1 MVISDSEIE
10 TTAKK
15 KQNAEAIKSNRISKY
30 DKNQED
36 FEFQY
41 WEQCRHLSEKELV
54 ALLSHDNFS
63 LSLEAAKAL
72 LLIGGSKV
80 IKLAQADSYNNS
92 YKRRALA
99 AFILG
104 QIKLNTK
111 EEKISLKILYDLALN
126 DQSAIVHSYAVSS
139 FGHRCFGHRCEKAKK
154 KYADTLLSLAQSTVL
169 DKSVMVR
176 VSTAFALSV
185 FKNRAS
191 IPLLIKLLKDT
202 HSEVKNWAAFA
213 VNVNDYDTPE
223 IRNCFVLLLDEKNF
237 EARFEAIIGL
247 AKRQDKRV
255 TQILIHELS
264 QERIY
269 DEMVEVTAYLGDVSL
284 LPTLY
289 QVKDKFGTF
298 KDLNTSIKVLE
309 HLKSKL

>member
-1 MVISDSEIE
+1 
-10 TTAKK
+10 
-15 KQNAEAIKSNRISKY
+15 
-30 DKNQED
+30 
-36 FEFQY
+36 
-41 WEQCRHLSEKELV
+41 
-54 ALLSHDNFS
+54 
-63 LSLEAAKAL
+63 
-72 LLIGGSKV
+72 
-80 IKLAQADSYNNS
+80 
-92 YKRRALA
+92 
-99 AFILG
+99 
-104 QIKLNTK
+104 
-111 EEKISLKILYDLALN
+111 
-126 DQSAIVHSYAVSS
+126 
-139 FGHRCFGHRCEKAKK
+139 
-154 KYADTLLSLAQSTVL
+154 
-169 DKSVMVR
+169 MVR

-213 VNVNDYDTPE
+213 VNVNNYDTPE

-298 KDLNTSIKVLE
+298 KELNTSIKVLE

>member
-1 MVISDSEIE
+1 MVISDSEME

-15 KQNAEAIKSNRISKY
+15 KQNAEAMKSNRISKY

-104 QIKLNTK
+104 QIRLNTK
-111 EEKISLKILYDLALN
+111 EEKNSLKILYDLALN
-126 DQSAIVHSYAVSS
+126 DQSAIVRSYAVLS
-139 FGHRCFGHRCEKAKK
+139 FGQRYKGIKNKNL
-154 KYADTLLSLAQSTVL
+154 DSLLALAQKTIL
-169 DKSVMVR
+169 DKSFKVR
-176 VSTAFALSV
+176 ANTAIALSMFDYEV
-185 FKNRAS
+185 S

-213 VNVNDYDTPE
+213 VNVNGYDTPE
-223 IRNCFVLLLDEKNF
+223 IRNCFVLLLKENNF
-237 EARFEAIIGL
+237 DVRYEAITGL
-247 AKRQDKRV
+247 AKRLNKSVAQ
-255 TQILIHELS
+255 LIIQELS
-264 QERIY
+264 EDKIDDRMI
-269 DEMVEVTAYLGDVSL
+269 ELISYLRDDSL
-284 LPTLY
+284 LPVLY
-289 QVKDKFGTF
+289 QIKDKFGLS
-298 KDLNTSIKVLE
+298 KKLNMCIENLEKLKV
-309 HLKSKL
+309 KTKFI

>member
-1 MVISDSEIE
+1 MVISDSEMV
-10 TTAKK
+10 TKAKK
-15 KQNAEAIKSNRISKY
+15 KQNAEAMKSNRISKY

-80 IKLAQADSYNNS
+80 IKLAQTDSYNNS

-104 QIKLNTK
+104 QIRLNTK
-111 EEKISLKILYDLALN
+111 EEKNSLKILYDLALN
-126 DQSAIVHSYAVSS
+126 DQSAIVRSYAVLS
-139 FGHRCFGHRCEKAKK
+139 FGQRYKGIKNKNLDSLLALAEK
-154 KYADTLLSLAQSTVL
+154 TIL
-169 DKSVMVR
+169 DKSFKVR
-176 VSTAFALSV
+176 ANTAIALSMFDYEV
-185 FKNRAS
+185 S

-213 VNVNDYDTPE
+213 VNVNGYDTPE
-223 IRNCFVLLLDEKNF
+223 IRNCFVLLLKENNF
-237 EARFEAIIGL
+237 DVRYEAITGL
-247 AKRQDKRV
+247 AKRLNKSVAQ
-255 TQILIHELS
+255 LIIQELS
-264 QERIY
+264 EDKIDDRMI
-269 DEMVEVTAYLGDVSL
+269 ELISYLRDVSL
-284 LPTLY
+284 LPVLY
-289 QVKDKFGTF
+289 QIKDKFGLS
-298 KDLNTSIKVLE
+298 KKLNMCIENLEKLKV
-309 HLKSKL
+309 KTKFI

>member
-1 MVISDSEIE
+1 MVISDSEMV
-10 TTAKK
+10 TKAKK
-15 KQNAEAIKSNRISKY
+15 KQNAEAMKSNRISKY

-104 QIKLNTK
+104 QIRLNTK
-111 EEKISLKILYDLALN
+111 EEKNSLKILYDLALN
-126 DQSAIVHSYAVSS
+126 DQSAIVRSYAVLS
-139 FGHRCFGHRCEKAKK
+139 FGQRYKGIKNKNL
-154 KYADTLLSLAQSTVL
+154 DSLLSLAQKTIL
-169 DKSVMVR
+169 DKSFKVR
-176 VSTAFALSV
+176 ANTAIALSMFDYEV
-185 FKNRAS
+185 S

-213 VNVNDYDTPE
+213 VNVNGYDTPE
-223 IRNCFVLLLDEKNF
+223 IRNCFVLLLKENNF
-237 EARFEAIIGL
+237 DVRYEAITGL
-247 AKRQDKRV
+247 AKRLNKSVAQ
-255 TQILIHELS
+255 LIIQELS
-264 QERIY
+264 EDKIDDRMI
-269 DEMVEVTAYLGDVSL
+269 ELISYLRDDSL
-284 LPTLY
+284 LPVLY
-289 QVKDKFGTF
+289 QIKDKFGLS
-298 KDLNTSIKVLE
+298 KKLNMCIENLEKLKV
-309 HLKSKL
+309 KTKFI

>member
-1 MVISDSEIE
+1 MVISDSEMV
-10 TTAKK
+10 TKAKK
-15 KQNAEAIKSNRISKY
+15 KQNAEAMKSNRISKY

-63 LSLEAAKAL
+63 LSLEAARAL

-104 QIKLNTK
+104 QIRLNTK
-111 EEKISLKILYDLALN
+111 EEKNSLKILYDLALN
-126 DQSAIVHSYAVSS
+126 DQSAIVRSYAVLS
-139 FGHRCFGHRCEKAKK
+139 FGQRYKGIKNKNL
-154 KYADTLLSLAQSTVL
+154 DSLLALAQKTIL
-169 DKSVMVR
+169 DKSFKVR
-176 VSTAFALSV
+176 ENTAIALSMFDYEV
-185 FKNRAS
+185 S

-213 VNVNDYDTPE
+213 VNVNGYDTPE
-223 IRNCFVLLLDEKNF
+223 IRNCFVLLLKENNF
-237 EARFEAIIGL
+237 DVRYEAITGL
-247 AKRQDKRV
+247 AKRLNKSVAQ
-255 TQILIHELS
+255 LIIQELS
-264 QERIY
+264 EDKIDDRMI
-269 DEMVEVTAYLGDVSL
+269 ELISYLRDDSL
-284 LPTLY
+284 LPVLY
-289 QVKDKFGTF
+289 QIKDKFGLS
-298 KDLNTSIKVLE
+298 KKLNMCIENLEKLKV
-309 HLKSKL
+309 KTKFI

>member
-1 MVISDSEIE
+1 MVISDPEME
-10 TTAKK
+10 TIAKK

-104 QIKLNTK
+104 QIRLNTK
-111 EEKISLKILYDLALN
+111 EEKNSLKILYDLALN
-126 DQSAIVHSYAVSS
+126 DQSAIVRSYAVLS
-139 FGHRCFGHRCEKAKK
+139 FGQRCKGIKNKNL
-154 KYADTLLSLAQSTVL
+154 DSLLALAQKTIL
-169 DKSVMVR
+169 DKSFKVR
-176 VSTAFALSV
+176 ANTAIALSMFDYEV
-185 FKNRAS
+185 S

-213 VNVNDYDTPE
+213 VNVNGYDTPE
-223 IRNCFVLLLDEKNF
+223 IRNCFVLLLKENNF
-237 EARFEAIIGL
+237 DVRYEAITGL
-247 AKRQDKRV
+247 AKRLNKSVAQ
-255 TQILIHELS
+255 LIIQELS
-264 QERIY
+264 EDKIDDRMI
-269 DEMVEVTAYLGDVSL
+269 ELISYLRDVSL
-284 LPTLY
+284 LPVLY
-289 QVKDKFGTF
+289 QIKDKFGSS
-298 KDLNTSIKVLE
+298 KKLNMCIENLEKLKV
-309 HLKSKL
+309 KTKFTQ

>member
-1 MVISDSEIE
+1 M
-10 TTAKK
+10 
-15 KQNAEAIKSNRISKY
+15 KSNRISKY

-104 QIKLNTK
+104 QIRLNTK
-111 EEKISLKILYDLALN
+111 EEKNSLKILYDLALN
-126 DQSAIVHSYAVSS
+126 DQSAIVRSYAVLS
-139 FGHRCFGHRCEKAKK
+139 FGQRCKGIKNKNLDSLLALAEK
-154 KYADTLLSLAQSTVL
+154 TIL
-169 DKSVMVR
+169 DKSFKVR
-176 VSTAFALSV
+176 ANTAIALSMFDYEV
-185 FKNRAS
+185 S

-213 VNVNDYDTPE
+213 VNVNGYDTPE
-223 IRNCFVLLLDEKNF
+223 IRNCFVLLLKENNF
-237 EARFEAIIGL
+237 DVRYEAITGL
-247 AKRQDKRV
+247 AKRLNKSVAQ
-255 TQILIHELS
+255 LIIQELS
-264 QERIY
+264 EDKIDDRMI
-269 DEMVEVTAYLGDVSL
+269 ELISYLRDDSL
-284 LPTLY
+284 LPVLY
-289 QVKDKFGTF
+289 QIKDKFGLS
-298 KDLNTSIKVLE
+298 KKLNMCIENLEKLKV
-309 HLKSKL
+309 KTKFI

>member
-1 MVISDSEIE
+1 MVISNPEME

-15 KQNAEAIKSNRISKY
+15 KQNAEAIKSNEISKY

-104 QIKLNTK
+104 QIRLNTK
-111 EEKISLKILYDLALN
+111 EEKNSLKILYDLALN
-126 DQSAIVHSYAVSS
+126 DQSAIVRSYAVLS
-139 FGHRCFGHRCEKAKK
+139 FGQRCKGIKNKNLDSLLALAEK
-154 KYADTLLSLAQSTVL
+154 TIL
-169 DKSVMVR
+169 DKSFKVR
-176 VSTAFALSV
+176 ANTAIALSMFDYEV
-185 FKNRAS
+185 S

-213 VNVNDYDTPE
+213 VNVNGYDTPE
-223 IRNCFVLLLDEKNF
+223 IRNCFVLLLKENNF
-237 EARFEAIIGL
+237 DVRYEAITGL
-247 AKRQDKRV
+247 AKRLNKSVAQ
-255 TQILIHELS
+255 LIIQELS
-264 QERIY
+264 EDKIDDRMI
-269 DEMVEVTAYLGDVSL
+269 ELISYLRDVSL
-284 LPTLY
+284 LPVLY
-289 QVKDKFGTF
+289 QIKDKFGLS
-298 KDLNTSIKVLE
+298 KKLNMCIENLEKLKV
-309 HLKSKL
+309 KTKFI

>member
-1 MVISDSEIE
+1 MVISDSEMV
-10 TTAKK
+10 TKAKK
-15 KQNAEAIKSNRISKY
+15 KQNAEAMKSNRISKY

-104 QIKLNTK
+104 QIRLNTK
-111 EEKISLKILYDLALN
+111 EEKNSLKILYDLALN
-126 DQSAIVHSYAVSS
+126 DQSAIVRSYAVLS
-139 FGHRCFGHRCEKAKK
+139 FGQRCKGIKNKNL
-154 KYADTLLSLAQSTVL
+154 DSLLALAQKTIL
-169 DKSVMVR
+169 DKSFKVR
-176 VSTAFALSV
+176 ANTAIALSMFDYEV
-185 FKNRAS
+185 S

-213 VNVNDYDTPE
+213 VNVNGYDTPE
-223 IRNCFVLLLDEKNF
+223 IRNCFVLLLKENNF
-237 EARFEAIIGL
+237 DVRYEAITGL
-247 AKRQDKRV
+247 AKRLNKSVAQ
-255 TQILIHELS
+255 LIIQELS
-264 QERIY
+264 EDKIDDRMI
-269 DEMVEVTAYLGDVSL
+269 ELISYLRDVSL
-284 LPTLY
+284 LPVLY
-289 QVKDKFGTF
+289 QIKDKFGLS
-298 KDLNTSIKVLE
+298 KKLNMCIENLEKLKV
-309 HLKSKL
+309 KTKFI

>member
-1 MVISDSEIE
+1 MVISDSEME
-10 TTAKK
+10 TTSKK
-15 KQNAEAIKSNRISKY
+15 KQNAEAMKSNRISKY

-104 QIKLNTK
+104 QIRLNTK
-111 EEKISLKILYDLALN
+111 EEKNSLKILYDLALN
-126 DQSAIVHSYAVSS
+126 DQSAIVRSYAVLS
-139 FGHRCFGHRCEKAKK
+139 FGQRCKGIKNKNL
-154 KYADTLLSLAQSTVL
+154 DSLLALAQKTIL
-169 DKSVMVR
+169 DKSFKVR
-176 VSTAFALSV
+176 ANTAIALSMFDYEV
-185 FKNRAS
+185 S

-213 VNVNDYDTPE
+213 VNVNGYDTPE
-223 IRNCFVLLLDEKNF
+223 IRNCFVLLLKENNF
-237 EARFEAIIGL
+237 DVRYEAITGL
-247 AKRQDKRV
+247 AKRLNKSVAQ
-255 TQILIHELS
+255 LIIQELS
-264 QERIY
+264 EDKIDDRMI
-269 DEMVEVTAYLGDVSL
+269 ELISYLRDVSL
-284 LPTLY
+284 LPVLY
-289 QVKDKFGTF
+289 QIKDKFGLS
-298 KDLNTSIKVLE
+298 KKLNMCIENLEKLKV
-309 HLKSKL
+309 KTKFI

>member
-1 MVISDSEIE
+1 MVISDSEME

-15 KQNAEAIKSNRISKY
+15 KQNTEAIKSNRISKY

-104 QIKLNTK
+104 QIRLNAK
-111 EEKISLKILYDLALN
+111 EEKNSLKILYDLTLN
-126 DQSAIVHSYAVSS
+126 DQSAIVRSYAVLS
-139 FGHRCFGHRCEKAKK
+139 FGQRYKGIKNKNL
-154 KYADTLLSLAQSTVL
+154 DSLLALAQKTIL
-169 DKSVMVR
+169 DKSFKVR
-176 VSTAFALSV
+176 ANTAIALSMFDYEV
-185 FKNRAS
+185 S

-213 VNVNDYDTPE
+213 VNVNGYDTPE
-223 IRNCFVLLLDEKNF
+223 IRNCFVLLLKENNF
-237 EARFEAIIGL
+237 DVRYEAITGL
-247 AKRQDKRV
+247 AKRLNKSVAQ
-255 TQILIHELS
+255 LIIQELS
-264 QERIY
+264 EDKIDDRMI
-269 DEMVEVTAYLGDVSL
+269 ELISYLRDVSL
-284 LPTLY
+284 LPVLY
-289 QVKDKFGTF
+289 QIKDKFGSS
-298 KDLNTSIKVLE
+298 KKLNMCIENLEKLKV
-309 HLKSKL
+309 KTKFTQ

>member
-1 MVISDSEIE
+1 MVISDSEMV
-10 TTAKK
+10 TKAKK
-15 KQNAEAIKSNRISKY
+15 KQNAEAMKSNRISKY

-80 IKLAQADSYNNS
+80 IKLAQTDSYNNS

-104 QIKLNTK
+104 QIRLNTK
-111 EEKISLKILYDLALN
+111 EEKNSLKILYDLALN
-126 DQSAIVHSYAVSS
+126 DQSAIVRSYAVLS
-139 FGHRCFGHRCEKAKK
+139 FGQRYKGIKNKNL
-154 KYADTLLSLAQSTVL
+154 DSLLALAQKTIL
-169 DKSVMVR
+169 DKSFKVR
-176 VSTAFALSV
+176 ANTAIALSMFDYEV
-185 FKNRAS
+185 S

-213 VNVNDYDTPE
+213 VNVNGYDTPE
-223 IRNCFVLLLDEKNF
+223 IRNCFVLLLKENNF
-237 EARFEAIIGL
+237 DVRYEAITGL
-247 AKRQDKRV
+247 AKRLNKSVAQ
-255 TQILIHELS
+255 LIIQELS
-264 QERIY
+264 EDKIDDRMI
-269 DEMVEVTAYLGDVSL
+269 ELISYLRDVSL
-284 LPTLY
+284 LPVLY
-289 QVKDKFGTF
+289 QIKDKFGLS
-298 KDLNTSIKVLE
+298 KKLNMCIENLEKLKV
-309 HLKSKL
+309 KTKFTQ

>member
-1 MVISDSEIE
+1 MVISDSEMG
-10 TTAKK
+10 TKAKK
-15 KQNAEAIKSNRISKY
+15 KQNAEAMKSNRISKY

-104 QIKLNTK
+104 QIRLNTK
-111 EEKISLKILYDLALN
+111 EEKNSLKILYDLALN
-126 DQSAIVHSYAVSS
+126 DQSAIVRSYAVLS
-139 FGHRCFGHRCEKAKK
+139 FGQRYKGIKNKNLDSLLALAEK
-154 KYADTLLSLAQSTVL
+154 TIL
-169 DKSVMVR
+169 DKSFKVR
-176 VSTAFALSV
+176 ANTAIALSMFDYEV
-185 FKNRAS
+185 S

-213 VNVNDYDTPE
+213 VNVNGYDTPE
-223 IRNCFVLLLDEKNF
+223 IRNCFVLLLKENNF
-237 EARFEAIIGL
+237 DVRYEAITGL
-247 AKRQDKRV
+247 AKRLNKSVAQ
-255 TQILIHELS
+255 LIIQELS
-264 QERIY
+264 EDKIDDRMI
-269 DEMVEVTAYLGDVSL
+269 ELISYLRDDSL
-284 LPTLY
+284 LPVLY
-289 QVKDKFGTF
+289 QIKDKFGSS
-298 KDLNTSIKVLE
+298 KKLNMCIENLEKLKV
-309 HLKSKL
+309 KTKFI

>member
-1 MVISDSEIE
+1 MVISDSEMV
-10 TTAKK
+10 TKAKK
-15 KQNAEAIKSNRISKY
+15 KQNAEVMKSNRISKY

-104 QIKLNTK
+104 QIRLNTK
-111 EEKISLKILYDLALN
+111 EEKNSLKILYDLALN
-126 DQSAIVHSYAVSS
+126 DQSAIVRSYAVLS
-139 FGHRCFGHRCEKAKK
+139 FGQRYKGIKNKNLDSLLALAEK
-154 KYADTLLSLAQSTVL
+154 TIL
-169 DKSVMVR
+169 DKSFKVR
-176 VSTAFALSV
+176 ANTAIALSMFDYEV
-185 FKNRAS
+185 S

-213 VNVNDYDTPE
+213 VNVNGYDTPE
-223 IRNCFVLLLDEKNF
+223 IRNCFVLLLKENNF
-237 EARFEAIIGL
+237 DVRYEAITGL
-247 AKRQDKRV
+247 AKRLNKSVAQ
-255 TQILIHELS
+255 LIIQELS
-264 QERIY
+264 EDKIDDRMI
-269 DEMVEVTAYLGDVSL
+269 ELISYLRDDSL
-284 LPTLY
+284 LPVLY
-289 QVKDKFGTF
+289 QIKDKFG
-298 KDLNTSIKVLE
+298 
-309 HLKSKL
+309 

>member
-1 MVISDSEIE
+1 MVISDSEME

-15 KQNAEAIKSNRISKY
+15 KQNAEAMKSNRISKY

-104 QIKLNTK
+104 QIRLNTK
-111 EEKISLKILYDLALN
+111 EEKNSLKILYDLALN
-126 DQSAIVHSYAVSS
+126 DQSAIVRSYAVLS
-139 FGHRCFGHRCEKAKK
+139 FGQRCKGIKNKNL
-154 KYADTLLSLAQSTVL
+154 DSLLALAQKTIL
-169 DKSVMVR
+169 DKSFKVR
-176 VSTAFALSV
+176 ANTAIALSMFDYEV
-185 FKNRAS
+185 S

-213 VNVNDYDTPE
+213 VNVNGYDTPE
-223 IRNCFVLLLDEKNF
+223 IRNCFVLLLKENNF
-237 EARFEAIIGL
+237 DVRYEAITGL
-247 AKRQDKRV
+247 AKRLNKSVAQ
-255 TQILIHELS
+255 LIIQELS
-264 QERIY
+264 EDKIDDRMI
-269 DEMVEVTAYLGDVSL
+269 ELISYLRDDSL
-284 LPTLY
+284 LPVLY
-289 QVKDKFGTF
+289 QIKDKFGLS
-298 KDLNTSIKVLE
+298 KKLNMCIENLEKLKV
-309 HLKSKL
+309 KTKFI

>member
-1 MVISDSEIE
+1 MVISDSEMV
-10 TTAKK
+10 TKAKK
-15 KQNAEAIKSNRISKY
+15 KQNAEAMKSNRISKY

-80 IKLAQADSYNNS
+80 IKLAQTDSYNNS

-104 QIKLNTK
+104 QIRLNTK
-111 EEKISLKILYDLALN
+111 EEKNSLKILYDLALN
-126 DQSAIVHSYAVSS
+126 DQSAIVRSYAVLS
-139 FGHRCFGHRCEKAKK
+139 FGQRYKGIKNKNL
-154 KYADTLLSLAQSTVL
+154 DSLLALAQKTIL
-169 DKSVMVR
+169 DKSFKVR
-176 VSTAFALSV
+176 ANTAIALSMFDYEV
-185 FKNRAS
+185 S

-213 VNVNDYDTPE
+213 VNVNGYDTPE
-223 IRNCFVLLLDEKNF
+223 IRNCFVLLLKENNF
-237 EARFEAIIGL
+237 DVRYEAITGL
-247 AKRQDKRV
+247 AKRLNKSVAQ
-255 TQILIHELS
+255 LIIQELS
-264 QERIY
+264 EDKIDDRMI
-269 DEMVEVTAYLGDVSL
+269 ELISYLRDVSL
-284 LPTLY
+284 LPVLY
-289 QVKDKFGTF
+289 QIKDKFGLS
-298 KDLNTSIKVLE
+298 KKLNMCIENLEKLKV
-309 HLKSKL
+309 KTKFI

>member
-1 MVISDSEIE
+1 MVISDSEME

-15 KQNAEAIKSNRISKY
+15 KQNAEAMKSNRISKY

-92 YKRRALA
+92 YKRRVLA

-104 QIKLNTK
+104 QIRLNTK
-111 EEKISLKILYDLALN
+111 EEKNSLKILYDLALN
-126 DQSAIVHSYAVSS
+126 DQSAIVRSYAVLS
-139 FGHRCFGHRCEKAKK
+139 FGQRYKGIKNKNL
-154 KYADTLLSLAQSTVL
+154 DSLLALAQKTIL
-169 DKSVMVR
+169 DKSFKVR
-176 VSTAFALSV
+176 ANTAIALSMFDYEV
-185 FKNRAS
+185 S

-213 VNVNDYDTPE
+213 VNVNGYDTPE
-223 IRNCFVLLLDEKNF
+223 IRNCFVLLLKENNF
-237 EARFEAIIGL
+237 DVRYEAITGL
-247 AKRQDKRV
+247 AKRLNKSVAQ
-255 TQILIHELS
+255 LIIQELS
-264 QERIY
+264 EDKIDDRMI
-269 DEMVEVTAYLGDVSL
+269 ELISYLRDVSL
-284 LPTLY
+284 LPVLY
-289 QVKDKFGTF
+289 QIKDKFGLS
-298 KDLNTSIKVLE
+298 KKLNMCIENLEKLKV
-309 HLKSKL
+309 KTKFI

>member
-1 MVISDSEIE
+1 MVISDSEME

-15 KQNAEAIKSNRISKY
+15 KQNAEAMKSNRISKY

-54 ALLSHDNFS
+54 ALLSHDNFN

-72 LLIGGSKV
+72 QLIGGSKV

-104 QIKLNTK
+104 QIRLNTK
-111 EEKISLKILYDLALN
+111 EEKNSLKILYDLALN
-126 DQSAIVHSYAVSS
+126 DQSAIVRSYAVLS
-139 FGHRCFGHRCEKAKK
+139 FGQRYKGIKNKNL
-154 KYADTLLSLAQSTVL
+154 DSLLALAQKTIL
-169 DKSVMVR
+169 DKSFKVR
-176 VSTAFALSV
+176 ANTAIALSMFDYEV
-185 FKNRAS
+185 S

-213 VNVNDYDTPE
+213 VNVNGYDTPE
-223 IRNCFVLLLDEKNF
+223 IRNCFVLLLKENNF
-237 EARFEAIIGL
+237 DVRYEAITGL
-247 AKRQDKRV
+247 AKRLNKSVAQ
-255 TQILIHELS
+255 LIIQELS
-264 QERIY
+264 EDKIDDRMI
-269 DEMVEVTAYLGDVSL
+269 ELISYLRDVSL
-284 LPTLY
+284 LPVLY
-289 QVKDKFGTF
+289 QIKDKFGLS
-298 KDLNTSIKVLE
+298 KKLNMCIENLEKLKV
-309 HLKSKL
+309 KTKFTQ

>member
-1 MVISDSEIE
+1 MVISDSEME

-15 KQNAEAIKSNRISKY
+15 KQNAEAMKSNRISKY

-72 LLIGGSKV
+72 LLIGRSKV
-80 IKLAQADSYNNS
+80 IKVAQADSYNNS

-104 QIKLNTK
+104 QIRLNTK
-111 EEKISLKILYDLALN
+111 EEKNSLKILYDLALN
-126 DQSAIVHSYAVSS
+126 DQSAIVRSYAVLS
-139 FGHRCFGHRCEKAKK
+139 FGQRCKGIKNKNLDSLLALAEK
-154 KYADTLLSLAQSTVL
+154 TIL
-169 DKSVMVR
+169 DKSFKVR
-176 VSTAFALSV
+176 ANTAIALSMFDYEV
-185 FKNRAS
+185 S

-213 VNVNDYDTPE
+213 VNVNGYDTPE
-223 IRNCFVLLLDEKNF
+223 IRNCFVLLLKENNF
-237 EARFEAIIGL
+237 DVRYEAITGL
-247 AKRQDKRV
+247 AKRLNKSVAQ
-255 TQILIHELS
+255 LIIQELS
-264 QERIY
+264 EDKIDDRMI
-269 DEMVEVTAYLGDVSL
+269 ELISYLRDDSL
-284 LPTLY
+284 LPVLY
-289 QVKDKFGTF
+289 QIKDKFGLS
-298 KDLNTSIKVLE
+298 KKLNMCIENLEKLKV
-309 HLKSKL
+309 KTKFI

>member
-1 MVISDSEIE
+1 MVISDSEMV
-10 TTAKK
+10 TKAKK
-15 KQNAEAIKSNRISKY
+15 KQNAEAMKSNRISKY

-104 QIKLNTK
+104 QIRLNTK
-111 EEKISLKILYDLALN
+111 EEKNSLKILYDLALN
-126 DQSAIVHSYAVSS
+126 DQSAIVRSYAVLS
-139 FGHRCFGHRCEKAKK
+139 FGQRCKGIKNKNL
-154 KYADTLLSLAQSTVL
+154 DSLLALAQKTIL
-169 DKSVMVR
+169 DKSFKVR
-176 VSTAFALSV
+176 ANTAIALSMFDYEV
-185 FKNRAS
+185 S

-213 VNVNDYDTPE
+213 VNVNGYDTPE
-223 IRNCFVLLLDEKNF
+223 IRNCFVLLLKENNF
-237 EARFEAIIGL
+237 DVRYEAITGL
-247 AKRQDKRV
+247 AKRLNKSVAQ
-255 TQILIHELS
+255 LIIQELS
-264 QERIY
+264 EDKIDDRMI
-269 DEMVEVTAYLGDVSL
+269 ELISYLRDDSL
-284 LPTLY
+284 LPVLY
-289 QVKDKFGTF
+289 QIKDKFGLS
-298 KDLNTSIKVLE
+298 KKLNMCIENLEKLKV
-309 HLKSKL
+309 KTKFI

>member
-1 MVISDSEIE
+1 MVISDSEME

-15 KQNAEAIKSNRISKY
+15 KQNAEAMKSNRISKY

-54 ALLSHDNFS
+54 ALLSHDNFN

-72 LLIGGSKV
+72 QLIGGSKV

-104 QIKLNTK
+104 QIRLNTK
-111 EEKISLKILYDLALN
+111 EEKNSLKILYDLALN
-126 DQSAIVHSYAVSS
+126 DQSAIVRSYAVLS
-139 FGHRCFGHRCEKAKK
+139 FGQRYKGIKNKNL
-154 KYADTLLSLAQSTVL
+154 DSLLALAQKTIL
-169 DKSVMVR
+169 DKSFKVR
-176 VSTAFALSV
+176 ANTAIALSMFDYEV
-185 FKNRAS
+185 S

-213 VNVNDYDTPE
+213 VNVNGYDTPE
-223 IRNCFVLLLDEKNF
+223 IRNCFVLLLKENNF
-237 EARFEAIIGL
+237 DVRYEAITGL
-247 AKRQDKRV
+247 AKRLNKSVAQ
-255 TQILIHELS
+255 LIIQELS
-264 QERIY
+264 EDKIDDRMI
-269 DEMVEVTAYLGDVSL
+269 ELISYLRDDSL
-284 LPTLY
+284 LPVLY
-289 QVKDKFGTF
+289 QIKDKFGLS
-298 KDLNTSIKVLE
+298 KKLNMCIENLEKLKV
-309 HLKSKL
+309 KTKFI

>member
-1 MVISDSEIE
+1 MVISDSEME

-15 KQNAEAIKSNRISKY
+15 KQNAEAMKSNRISKY

-104 QIKLNTK
+104 QIRLNTK
-111 EEKISLKILYDLALN
+111 EEKNSLKILYDLALN
-126 DQSAIVHSYAVSS
+126 DQSAIVRSYAVLS
-139 FGHRCFGHRCEKAKK
+139 FGQRYKGIKNKNL
-154 KYADTLLSLAQSTVL
+154 DSLLALAQKTIL
-169 DKSVMVR
+169 DKSFKVR
-176 VSTAFALSV
+176 ANTAIALSMFDYEV
-185 FKNRAS
+185 S

-213 VNVNDYDTPE
+213 VNVNGYDTPE
-223 IRNCFVLLLDEKNF
+223 IRNCFVLLLKENNF
-237 EARFEAIIGL
+237 DVRYEAITGL
-247 AKRQDKRV
+247 AKRLNKSVAQ
-255 TQILIHELS
+255 LIIQELS
-264 QERIY
+264 EDKIDDRMI
-269 DEMVEVTAYLGDVSL
+269 ELISYLRDDSL
-284 LPTLY
+284 LPVLY
-289 QVKDKFGTF
+289 QIKDKFGSS
-298 KDLNTSIKVLE
+298 KKLNMCIENLEKLKV
-309 HLKSKL
+309 KTKFI

>member
-1 MVISDSEIE
+1 MVISDSEME

-15 KQNAEAIKSNRISKY
+15 KQNAEAMKSNRISKY

-104 QIKLNTK
+104 QIRLNTK
-111 EEKISLKILYDLALN
+111 EEKNSLKILYDLALN
-126 DQSAIVHSYAVSS
+126 DQSAIVRSYAVLS
-139 FGHRCFGHRCEKAKK
+139 FGQRCKGIKNKNL
-154 KYADTLLSLAQSTVL
+154 DSLLALAQKTIL
-169 DKSVMVR
+169 DKSFKVR
-176 VSTAFALSV
+176 ANTAIALSMFDYEV
-185 FKNRAS
+185 S

-213 VNVNDYDTPE
+213 VNVNGYDTPE
-223 IRNCFVLLLDEKNF
+223 IRNCFVLLLKENNF
-237 EARFEAIIGL
+237 DVRYEAITGL
-247 AKRQDKRV
+247 AKRLNKSVAQ
-255 TQILIHELS
+255 LIIQELS
-264 QERIY
+264 EDKIDDRMI
-269 DEMVEVTAYLGDVSL
+269 ELISYLRDVSL
-284 LPTLY
+284 LPVLY
-289 QVKDKFGTF
+289 QIKDKFGSS
-298 KDLNTSIKVLE
+298 KKLNMCIENLEKLKV
-309 HLKSKL
+309 KTKFTQ

>member
-1 MVISDSEIE
+1 MVISNPEME

-15 KQNAEAIKSNRISKY
+15 KQNAEAMKSNRISKY

-104 QIKLNTK
+104 QIRLNTK
-111 EEKISLKILYDLALN
+111 EEKNSLKILYDLALN
-126 DQSAIVHSYAVSS
+126 DQSAIVRSYAVLS
-139 FGHRCFGHRCEKAKK
+139 FGQRCKGIKNKNLDSLLALAEK
-154 KYADTLLSLAQSTVL
+154 TIL
-169 DKSVMVR
+169 DKSFKVR
-176 VSTAFALSV
+176 ANTAIALSMFDYEV
-185 FKNRAS
+185 S

-213 VNVNDYDTPE
+213 VNVNGYDTPE
-223 IRNCFVLLLDEKNF
+223 IRNCFVLLLKENNF
-237 EARFEAIIGL
+237 DVRYEAITGL
-247 AKRQDKRV
+247 AKRLNKSVAQ
-255 TQILIHELS
+255 LIIQELS
-264 QERIY
+264 EDKIDDRMI
-269 DEMVEVTAYLGDVSL
+269 ELISYLRDDSL
-284 LPTLY
+284 LPVLY
-289 QVKDKFGTF
+289 QIKDKFGSS
-298 KDLNTSIKVLE
+298 KKLNMCIENLEKLKV
-309 HLKSKL
+309 KTKFI

>member
-1 MVISDSEIE
+1 MVISDSEME

-15 KQNAEAIKSNRISKY
+15 KQNAEAMKSNRISKY

-92 YKRRALA
+92 YKRRVLA

-104 QIKLNTK
+104 QIRLNTK
-111 EEKISLKILYDLALN
+111 EEKNSLKILYDLTLN
-126 DQSAIVHSYAVSS
+126 DQSAIVRSYAVLS
-139 FGHRCFGHRCEKAKK
+139 FGQRCKGIKNKNLDSLLALAEK
-154 KYADTLLSLAQSTVL
+154 TIL
-169 DKSVMVR
+169 DKSFKVR
-176 VSTAFALSV
+176 ANTAIALSMFDYEV
-185 FKNRAS
+185 S

-213 VNVNDYDTPE
+213 VNVNGYDTPE
-223 IRNCFVLLLDEKNF
+223 IRNCFVLLLKENNF
-237 EARFEAIIGL
+237 DVRYEAITGL
-247 AKRQDKRV
+247 AKRLNKSVAQ
-255 TQILIHELS
+255 LIIQELS
-264 QERIY
+264 EDKIDDRMI
-269 DEMVEVTAYLGDVSL
+269 ELISYLRDDSL
-284 LPTLY
+284 LPVLY
-289 QVKDKFGTF
+289 QIKDKFGLS
-298 KDLNTSIKVLE
+298 KKLNMCIENLEKLKV
-309 HLKSKL
+309 KTKFI

>member
-1 MVISDSEIE
+1 MVISDPEMKTI
-10 TTAKK
+10 AKK

-104 QIKLNTK
+104 QIRLNTK
-111 EEKISLKILYDLALN
+111 EEKNSLKILYDLALN
-126 DQSAIVHSYAVSS
+126 DQSAIVRSYVVLS
-139 FGHRCFGHRCEKAKK
+139 FGQRCKGIKNKNL
-154 KYADTLLSLAQSTVL
+154 DSLLALAQKTIL
-169 DKSVMVR
+169 DKSFKVR
-176 VSTAFALSV
+176 ANTAIALSMFDYEV
-185 FKNRAS
+185 S

-213 VNVNDYDTPE
+213 VNVNGYDTPE
-223 IRNCFVLLLDEKNF
+223 IRNCFVLLLKENNF
-237 EARFEAIIGL
+237 DVRYEAITGL
-247 AKRQDKRV
+247 AKRLNKSVAQ
-255 TQILIHELS
+255 LIIQELS
-264 QERIY
+264 EDKIDDRMI
-269 DEMVEVTAYLGDVSL
+269 ELISYLRDVSL
-284 LPTLY
+284 LPVLY
-289 QVKDKFGTF
+289 QIKDKFGSS
-298 KDLNTSIKVLE
+298 KKLNMCIENLEKLKV
-309 HLKSKL
+309 KTKFTQ

>member
-1 MVISDSEIE
+1 MVISDSEME
-10 TTAKK
+10 TTSKK
-15 KQNAEAIKSNRISKY
+15 KQNAEAMKSNRISKY

-104 QIKLNTK
+104 QIRLNTK
-111 EEKISLKILYDLALN
+111 EEKNSLKILYDLALN
-126 DQSAIVHSYAVSS
+126 DQSAIVRSYAVLS
-139 FGHRCFGHRCEKAKK
+139 FGQRCKGIKNKNL
-154 KYADTLLSLAQSTVL
+154 DSLLALAQKTIL
-169 DKSVMVR
+169 DKSFKVR
-176 VSTAFALSV
+176 ANTAIALSMFDYEV
-185 FKNRAS
+185 S

-213 VNVNDYDTPE
+213 VNVNGYDTPE
-223 IRNCFVLLLDEKNF
+223 IRNCFVLLLKENNF
-237 EARFEAIIGL
+237 DVRYEAITGL
-247 AKRQDKRV
+247 AKRLNKSVAQ
-255 TQILIHELS
+255 LIIQELS
-264 QERIY
+264 EDKIDDRMI
-269 DEMVEVTAYLGDVSL
+269 ELISYLRDDSL
-284 LPTLY
+284 LPVLY
-289 QVKDKFGTF
+289 QIKDKFGSS
-298 KDLNTSIKVLE
+298 KKLNMCIENLEKLKV
-309 HLKSKL
+309 KTKFI

>member
-1 MVISDSEIE
+1 MVISDSEME

-15 KQNAEAIKSNRISKY
+15 KQNAEAMKSNRISKY

-104 QIKLNTK
+104 QIRLNTK
-111 EEKISLKILYDLALN
+111 EEKNSLKILYDLALN
-126 DQSAIVHSYAVSS
+126 DQSAIVRSYAVLS
-139 FGHRCFGHRCEKAKK
+139 FGQRCKGIKNKNL
-154 KYADTLLSLAQSTVL
+154 DSLLALAQKTIL
-169 DKSVMVR
+169 DKSFKVR
-176 VSTAFALSV
+176 ANTAIALSMFDYEV
-185 FKNRAS
+185 S

-213 VNVNDYDTPE
+213 VNVNGYDTPE
-223 IRNCFVLLLDEKNF
+223 IRNCFVLLLKENNF
-237 EARFEAIIGL
+237 DVRYEAITGL
-247 AKRQDKRV
+247 AKRLNKSVAQ
-255 TQILIHELS
+255 LIIQELS
-264 QERIY
+264 EDKIDDRMI
-269 DEMVEVTAYLGDVSL
+269 ELISYLRDVSL
-284 LPTLY
+284 LPVLY
-289 QVKDKFGTF
+289 QIKDKFGSS
-298 KDLNTSIKVLE
+298 KKLNMCIENLEKLKV
-309 HLKSKL
+309 KTKFI

>member
-1 MVISDSEIE
+1 MVISDSEMV
-10 TTAKK
+10 TKAKK
-15 KQNAEAIKSNRISKY
+15 KQNAEAMKSNRISKY

-104 QIKLNTK
+104 QIRLNTK
-111 EEKISLKILYDLALN
+111 EEKNSLKILYDLALN
-126 DQSAIVHSYAVSS
+126 DQSAIVRSYVVLS
-139 FGHRCFGHRCEKAKK
+139 FGQRCKGIKNKNL
-154 KYADTLLSLAQSTVL
+154 DSLLALAQKTIL
-169 DKSVMVR
+169 DKSFKVR
-176 VSTAFALSV
+176 ANTAIALSMFDYEV
-185 FKNRAS
+185 S

-213 VNVNDYDTPE
+213 VNVNGYDTPE
-223 IRNCFVLLLDEKNF
+223 IRNCFVLLLKENNF
-237 EARFEAIIGL
+237 DVRYEAITGL
-247 AKRQDKRV
+247 AKRLNKSVAQ
-255 TQILIHELS
+255 LIIQELS
-264 QERIY
+264 EDKIDDRMI
-269 DEMVEVTAYLGDVSL
+269 ELISYLRDDSL
-284 LPTLY
+284 LPVLY
-289 QVKDKFGTF
+289 QIKDKFGSS
-298 KDLNTSIKVLE
+298 KKLNMCIENLEKLKV
-309 HLKSKL
+309 KTKFTQ

>member
-1 MVISDSEIE
+1 M
-10 TTAKK
+10 T
-15 KQNAEAIKSNRISKY
+15 
-30 DKNQED
+30 
-36 FEFQY
+36 
-41 WEQCRHLSEKELV
+41 
-54 ALLSHDNFS
+54 
-63 LSLEAAKAL
+63 
-72 LLIGGSKV
+72 
-80 IKLAQADSYNNS
+80 
-92 YKRRALA
+92 
-99 AFILG
+99 
-104 QIKLNTK
+104 
-111 EEKISLKILYDLALN
+111 LN
-126 DQSAIVHSYAVSS
+126 DQSAIVRSYAVSS
-139 FGHRCFGHRCEKAKK
+139 FGHRCEKAKK

-223 IRNCFVLLLDEKNF
+223 IRNCFVLLLDEKIF

-269 DEMVEVTAYLGDVSL
+269 DEMVADIASLVSNL
-284 LPTLY
+284 WKTTVSINRNLRSSAVDWVPMAAW
-289 QVKDKFGTF
+289 
-298 KDLNTSIKVLE
+298 LNT
-309 HLKSKL
+309 

>member
-1 MVISDSEIE
+1 MVISDSEMV
-10 TTAKK
+10 TKAKK
-15 KQNAEAIKSNRISKY
+15 KQNAEAMKSNRISKY

-104 QIKLNTK
+104 QIRLNTK
-111 EEKISLKILYDLALN
+111 EEKNSLKILYDLALN
-126 DQSAIVHSYAVSS
+126 DQSAIVRSYAVLS
-139 FGHRCFGHRCEKAKK
+139 FGQRYKGIKNKNLDSLLALAEK
-154 KYADTLLSLAQSTVL
+154 TIL
-169 DKSVMVR
+169 DKSFKVR
-176 VSTAFALSV
+176 ANTAIALSMFDYEV
-185 FKNRAS
+185 S

-213 VNVNDYDTPE
+213 VNVNGYDTPE
-223 IRNCFVLLLDEKNF
+223 IRNCFVLLLKENNF
-237 EARFEAIIGL
+237 DVRYEAITGL
-247 AKRQDKRV
+247 AKRLNKSVAQ
-255 TQILIHELS
+255 LIIQELS
-264 QERIY
+264 EDKIDDRMI
-269 DEMVEVTAYLGDVSL
+269 ELISYLRDVSL
-284 LPTLY
+284 LPVLY
-289 QVKDKFGTF
+289 QIKDKFGLS
-298 KDLNTSIKVLE
+298 KKLNMCIENLEKLKV
-309 HLKSKL
+309 KTKFI

>member
-1 MVISDSEIE
+1 MVISNPEME

-15 KQNAEAIKSNRISKY
+15 KQNAEAIKSNEISKY
-30 DKNQED
+30 VKNQED

-104 QIKLNTK
+104 QIRLNTK
-111 EEKISLKILYDLALN
+111 EEKNSLKILYDLALN
-126 DQSAIVHSYAVSS
+126 DQSAIVRSYAVLS
-139 FGHRCFGHRCEKAKK
+139 FGQRCKGIKNKNLDSLLALAEK
-154 KYADTLLSLAQSTVL
+154 TIL
-169 DKSVMVR
+169 DKSFKVR
-176 VSTAFALSV
+176 ANTAIALSMFDYEV
-185 FKNRAS
+185 S

-213 VNVNDYDTPE
+213 VNVNGYDTPE
-223 IRNCFVLLLDEKNF
+223 IRNCFVLLLKENNF
-237 EARFEAIIGL
+237 DVRYEAITGL
-247 AKRQDKRV
+247 AKRLNKSVAQ
-255 TQILIHELS
+255 LIIQELS
-264 QERIY
+264 EDKIDDRMI
-269 DEMVEVTAYLGDVSL
+269 ELISYLRDDSL
-284 LPTLY
+284 LPVLY
-289 QVKDKFGTF
+289 QIKDKFGLS
-298 KDLNTSIKVLE
+298 KKLNMCIENLEKLKV
-309 HLKSKL
+309 KTKFI

>member
-1 MVISDSEIE
+1 M
-10 TTAKK
+10 
-15 KQNAEAIKSNRISKY
+15 KSNRISKY

-104 QIKLNTK
+104 QIRLNTK
-111 EEKISLKILYDLALN
+111 EEKNSLKILYDLALN
-126 DQSAIVHSYAVSS
+126 DQSAIVRSYAVLS
-139 FGHRCFGHRCEKAKK
+139 FGQRCKGIKNKNLDSLLALAEK
-154 KYADTLLSLAQSTVL
+154 TIL
-169 DKSVMVR
+169 DKSFKVR
-176 VSTAFALSV
+176 ANTAIALSMFDYEV
-185 FKNRAS
+185 S

-213 VNVNDYDTPE
+213 VNVNGYDTPE
-223 IRNCFVLLLDEKNF
+223 IRNCFVLLLKENNF
-237 EARFEAIIGL
+237 DVRYEAITGL
-247 AKRQDKRV
+247 AKRLNKSVAQ
-255 TQILIHELS
+255 LIIQELS
-264 QERIY
+264 EDKIDDRMI
-269 DEMVEVTAYLGDVSL
+269 ELISYLRDVSL
-284 LPTLY
+284 LPVLY
-289 QVKDKFGTF
+289 QIKDKFGLS
-298 KDLNTSIKVLE
+298 KKLNMCIENLEKLKV
-309 HLKSKL
+309 KTKFI

>member
-1 MVISDSEIE
+1 MVISDSEMV
-10 TTAKK
+10 TKAKK
-15 KQNAEAIKSNRISKY
+15 KQNAEAMKSNRISKY

-104 QIKLNTK
+104 QIRLNTK
-111 EEKISLKILYDLALN
+111 EEKNSLKILYDLALN
-126 DQSAIVHSYAVSS
+126 DQSAIVRSYAVLS
-139 FGHRCFGHRCEKAKK
+139 FGQRYKGIKNKNL
-154 KYADTLLSLAQSTVL
+154 DSLLALAQKTIL
-169 DKSVMVR
+169 DKSFKVR
-176 VSTAFALSV
+176 ANTAIALSMFDYEV
-185 FKNRAS
+185 S

-213 VNVNDYDTPE
+213 LNVNGYDTPE
-223 IRNCFVLLLDEKNF
+223 IRNCFVLLLKENNF
-237 EARFEAIIGL
+237 DVRYEAITGL
-247 AKRQDKRV
+247 AKRLNKSVAQ
-255 TQILIHELS
+255 LIIQELS
-264 QERIY
+264 EDKIDDRMI
-269 DEMVEVTAYLGDVSL
+269 ELISYLRDDSL
-284 LPTLY
+284 LPVLY
-289 QVKDKFGTF
+289 QIKDKFGLS
-298 KDLNTSIKVLE
+298 KKLNMCIENLEKLKV
-309 HLKSKL
+309 KTKFI